1 MPPTY
6 SLEYARQVRDMKA
19 EEFVKAVSSGR
30 KLTNG
35 YGTTVEKNEKGR
47 IFISAPGYAVSAD
60 MLKVYKDDSSV
71 AGFIRIKI
79 ADSSV
84 DYVVALIE
92 PKLFAEMKE

>member
-1 MPPTY
+1 M
-6 SLEYARQVRDMKA
+6 RDMKA

-60 MLKVYKDDSSV
+60 ELNL
-71 AGFIRIKI
+71 AF
-79 ADSSV
+79 
-84 DYVVALIE
+84 LIIE
-92 PKLFAEMKE
+92 KLISPFQ